1 MARPTLTLEDIR
13 AYLGESSA
21 TDDAILSAY
30 DAEAAAQGRR
40 CNVPDTTD
48 WSGYEDLREAL
59 LRRIARNLAARAV
72 PLATWDP
79 GVGISTR
86 VTSTDAAVDRLEAP
100 HRRLVVA

>member
-21 TDDAILSAY
+21 TDEALTSAY

-40 CNVPDTTD
+40 CNIPDATS

-79 GVGISTR
+79 NLGISTR
-86 VTSTDAAVDRLEAP
+86 VGASDAEVDRLEAP
-100 HRRLVVA
+100 HRRWAVA